1 MYIDVA
7 GYKAYISDVRG
18 GRGTVIFADAF
29 TVAELFTLH
38 SSVSAVLPPGS
49 CIEMHLIWP
58 GKTYCSCIKEVELS
72 VLESFKKWR

>member
-7 GYKAYISDVRG
+7 GYKAYIGDVRG

-29 TVAELFTLH
+29 TVAELFKLH
-38 SSVSAVLPPGS
+38 SSVSAALPGS
-49 CIEMHLIWP
+49 CIETHLIWP
-58 GKTYCSCIKEVELS
+58 DKTYCSCIKEVELS